1 MRKSVKAAVAG
12 LSTAVSVAVLF
23 SSGFFYVFTYIAP
36 MVVGMLVCALKKTF
50 SASTSLCVYVSTSI
64 LSLILVP
71 DKESALVFIL
81 FFGYYPI
88 IKDSLEKIR
97 PKFLSVILKF
107 IVFNIS
113 LFLTELISVYV
124 FNIPFFEDGVF
135 SASMLAVFTILMNIV
150 FVLNDIMLTAFLR
163 IYERKFENLLKKFF
177 K

>member
-50 SASTSLCVYVSTSI
+50 SSSTSLCVYVSTSI

-88 IKDSLEKIR
+88 VKDFLEKIR
-97 PKFLSVILKF
+97 PKFLSVILRF
-107 IVFNIS
+107 AVFNIS
-113 LFLTELISVYV
+113 LLITELISVYV

-135 SASMLAVFTILMNIV
+135 SASMLAVFTVLMNIV
-150 FVLNDIMLTAFLR
+150 FVLNDIMLAAFLKV
-163 IYERKFENLLKKFF
+163 YENKIEKTIIKLLK
-177 K
+177 